1 MKKIW
6 ILLLLPLLLV
16 TLTACSGAGK
26 TIVLKDDNL
35 GFKTTFKYKEKD
47 NFSDVTEN
55 DEGASKAI
63 AFKNEELDVE
73 FEMYYNTMR
82 SATYKDSQKTRS
94 AQKYYKEYKFG
105 DYEAYAYGNYDSGV
119 YLNILLATEENDMVD
134 VLFVSLDRIDNNTDV
149 IVYDILEKK
158 TLQNF
163 FNSIKFEKT
172 K

>member
-55 DEGASKAI
+55 DEGASKA
-63 AFKNEELDVE
+63 ERVG
-73 FEMYYNTMR
+73 T
-82 SATYKDSQKTRS
+82 
-94 AQKYYKEYKFG
+94 EYQQG
-105 DYEAYAYGNYDSGV
+105 
-119 YLNILLATEENDMVD
+119 
-134 VLFVSLDRIDNNTDV
+134 
-149 IVYDILEKK
+149 
-158 TLQNF
+158 
-163 FNSIKFEKT
+163 
-172 K
+172 